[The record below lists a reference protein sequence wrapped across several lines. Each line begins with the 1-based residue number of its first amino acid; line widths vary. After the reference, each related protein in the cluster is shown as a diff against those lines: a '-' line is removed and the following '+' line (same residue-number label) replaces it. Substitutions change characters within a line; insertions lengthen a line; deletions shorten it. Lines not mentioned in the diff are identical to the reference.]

1 MTWSNGRPRVCL
13 VDYKARRSDRTYHR
27 IQVALYRMLMRRML
41 DGRSVPVGGTIVPTD
56 AIACMIARIDE
67 DKNTNQSILGLPALD
82 LESEVA
88 NVGRRLGSAGGS
100 TA

>member
-1 MTWSNGRPRVCL
+1 MTWANGRPRVCQ
-13 VDYKARRSDRTYHR
+13 VECKASRRDRTYHR
-27 IQVALYRMLMRRML
+27 IQVALYRMLVRRML
-41 DGRSVPVGGTIVPTD
+41 HGRAVLVGGTIVPDD

-67 DKNTNQSILGLPALD
+67 NRNTNQSILGLPALD

-88 NVGRRLGSAGGS
+88 DVGRRLGSAGGS